1 MTLHALTS
9 TSSNSHLQSS
19 YQLPGISV
27 TKTECV
33 CVGGGGAYQNNQM
46 LARCDDLRE
55 SWLKKC
61 CALGYSCDHTNVK
74 AEVN

>member
-33 CVGGGGAYQNNQM
+33 GGVSQNNQM